1 MKLLLVEDERELS
14 EALFQILTNNKYSVD
29 AVYDGED
36 GLDYA
41 LTGVYDVIVL
51 DIMLPKLNGLSLLKQ
66 LRKSGISTPVIMLTA
81 KSQIEDRVLG
91 LDLGAD
97 DYLTKPFA
105 TEELL
110 ARLRSITRRKGNV
123 VNDNILTY
131 GDISLNLDTYDLDVN
146 NENIRLTLK
155 EFEIIK
161 YFMERPKCVVSKDD
175 LITKLWGFD
184 SEVEYNNIEV
194 YISFIRKKLTYLKS
208 NVSIVTIRGV
218 GYRMED
224 SIVW

>member
-1 MKLLLVEDERELS
+1 MKLLLIEDEKELS
-14 EALFQILTNNKYSVD
+14 EALFEILTNNKYLVD
-29 AVYDGED
+29 TFYDGEE

-41 LTGVYDVIVL
+41 LTGIYDVIIL
-51 DIMLPKLNGLSLLKQ
+51 DIMLPKLNGISLLKQ
-66 LRKSGISTPVIMLTA
+66 LRKLGLSTPVIMLTA

-91 LDLGAD
+91 LDCGAD

-110 ARLRSITRRKGNV
+110 ARLRSVTRRKGSV
-123 VNDNILTY
+123 INDNVLTY
-131 GDISLNLDTYDLDVN
+131 GDIRLNIETYDLDVN
-146 NENIRLTLK
+146 SESIRLTLK

-194 YISFIRKKLTYLKS
+194 YISFIRKKLAYLNSK
-208 NVSIVTIRGV
+208 VSIITIRGV
-218 GYRMED
+218 GYRMEE
-224 SIVW
+224 

>member
-36 GLDYA
+36 GIDYA

-81 KSQIEDRVLG
+81 KSQIEDRVRG

-224 SIVW
+224 SIV

>member
-36 GLDYA
+36 GIDYA

-81 KSQIEDRVLG
+81 KSQIEDRVRG

>member
-1 MKLLLVEDERELS
+1 MKLLLIEDEKELS
-14 EALFQILTNNKYSVD
+14 EALFQILTKNKYSVD
-29 AVYDGED
+29 TVYDGED

-41 LTGVYDVIVL
+41 LTGIYDVIIL
-51 DIMLPKLNGLSLLKQ
+51 DIMLPKLDGLSLLKRI
-66 LRKSGISTPVIMLTA
+66 RKEGILTPVIMLTA
-81 KSQIEDRVLG
+81 KSQIEDRVTG

-105 TEELL
+105 VEELL
-110 ARLRSITRRKGNV
+110 ARLRSITRRKGIV
-123 VNDNILTY
+123 INDNILTY
-131 GDISLNLDTYDLDVN
+131 GDMRLNINTYDLDVN
-146 NENIRLTLK
+146 DESIRLTLK

-194 YISFIRKKLTYLKS
+194 YISFLRKKLSYLNSKV
-208 NVSIVTIRGV
+208 NIVTIRGV
-218 GYRMED
+218 GYRLED
-224 SIVW
+224 

>member
-1 MKLLLVEDERELS
+1 MKLLLIEDEKELS
-14 EALFQILTNNKYSVD
+14 EALFEILTNNKYLVD
-29 AVYDGED
+29 TFYDGEE

-41 LTGVYDVIVL
+41 LTGIYDVIIL
-51 DIMLPKLNGLSLLKQ
+51 DIMLPKLNGISLLKQ
-66 LRKSGISTPVIMLTA
+66 LRKLGISTPVIMLTA

-91 LDLGAD
+91 LDCGAD

-110 ARLRSITRRKGNV
+110 ARLRSVTRRKGSV
-123 VNDNILTY
+123 INDNVLTY
-131 GDISLNLDTYDLDVN
+131 GDIRLNIETYDLDVN
-146 NENIRLTLK
+146 SESIRLTLK

-194 YISFIRKKLTYLKS
+194 YISFIRKKLAYLNSK
-208 NVSIVTIRGV
+208 VSIITIRGV
-218 GYRMED
+218 GYRMEE
-224 SIVW
+224 

>member
-1 MKLLLVEDERELS
+1 MKLLLIEDEKELS
-14 EALFQILTNNKYSVD
+14 EALFQILTKNKYLVD

-41 LTGVYDVIVL
+41 LTGIYDVIVL

-66 LRKSGISTPVIMLTA
+66 IRKEGVLTPVIMLTA
-81 KSQIEDRVLG
+81 KSQIEDRVVG

-105 TEELL
+105 VEELL
-110 ARLRSITRRKGNV
+110 ARIRSITRRKGNV
-123 VNDNILTY
+123 VNDNTLTY
-131 GDISLNLDTYDLDVN
+131 GDISLNINTYDLDVN
-146 NENIRLTLK
+146 GESIRLTLK

-194 YISFIRKKLTYLKS
+194 YISFIRKKLSYLKS
-208 NVSIVTIRGV
+208 KVNIVTIRGV

-224 SIVW
+224 